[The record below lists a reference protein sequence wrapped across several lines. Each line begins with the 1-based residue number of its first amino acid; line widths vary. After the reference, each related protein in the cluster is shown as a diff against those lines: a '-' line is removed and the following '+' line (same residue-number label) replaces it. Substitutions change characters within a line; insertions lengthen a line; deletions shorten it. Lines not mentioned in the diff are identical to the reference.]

1 MSIDDPPV
9 DERNVPVTFEIIRNG
24 SKKGGDKLGD
34 SLGHQYNIKRH
45 QKSSTH
51 RQCMVRPKWYAC
63 TTMVVQR
70 DGSFEVKGN
79 HNHIV
84 KVGAAVAVKIVKDV
98 KASTIVW
105 EVTGG
110 TNWYLFS
117 IRDNIYNI

>member
-24 SKKGGDKLGD
+24 SKKGGDKLVD

-45 QKSSTH
+45 QKSSTR

-79 HNHIV
+79 HNHVV
-84 KVGAAVAVKIVKDV
+84 KVGAAVAVKMVKEV

-105 EVTGG
+105 EVPGG
-110 TNWYLFS
+110 TN
-117 IRDNIYNI
+117 

>member
-1 MSIDDPPV
+1 
-9 DERNVPVTFEIIRNG
+9 
-24 SKKGGDKLGD
+24 
-34 SLGHQYNIKRH
+34 
-45 QKSSTH
+45 
-51 RQCMVRPKWYAC
+51 
-63 TTMVVQR
+63 MVVQR

-117 IRDNIYNI
+117 MRDNI